1 MCARSGRPS
10 IPPEEQ
16 LDYNLLVRRFVD
28 GRYGVASD
36 DVHEESASDCGTR
49 KWLQSVSSAFESRRN
64 GGVYYRTST
73 SRLMGP

>member
-1 MCARSGRPS
+1 MGEAFDRMCARSGRPS

-36 DVHEESASDCGTR
+36 DVHEESASDC
-49 KWLQSVSSAFESRRN
+49 
-64 GGVYYRTST
+64 
-73 SRLMGP
+73 